1 MPRRSAHRNTTRPY
15 RSGGQRR
22 RPIRLLVIGLLVLV
36 LCGVAWL
43 WLERVQL
50 RQIEIVGVRQADPE
64 VLRQLAAVDSDV
76 ALFALDPV
84 LIADRV
90 QRHPWVRT
98 ASVMRLPTGTLRITV
113 KERVPV
119 VLLMDANGRPVGY
132 LDAEGYGMP
141 LGSGPAIDVPLLSG
155 VSGPAHPMRPLE
167 DRQVRALLAAL
178 AALKPSERALIAEIV
193 RTPQGEF
200 WLYTTPAAGQRSIPV
215 RLGTEDFDRRLRRLV
230 AFWHQAVLTQ
240 PHKTFS
246 SIDLRFANQIVVRE
260 QTHPSTQKFV
270 LGHE

>member
-1 MPRRSAHRNTTRPY
+1 MNAKRPCRSV
-15 RSGGQRR
+15 GGRR
-22 RPIRLLVIGLLVLV
+22 RLIRLLAMGLPVLA

-64 VLRQLAAVDSDV
+64 TLRQLAAVDSGV

-98 ASVMRLPTGTLRITV
+98 ASVRRLPTGTLRIAV
-113 KERVPV
+113 EERTPV
-119 VLLMDANGRPVGY
+119 VLLMDARGRPVCY
-132 LDAEGYGMP
+132 LDVDGYGMP
-141 LGSGPAIDVPLLSG
+141 LGGGPAIDVPLLSG
-155 VSGPAHPMRPLE
+155 VPGPAHPMRPLE

-178 AALKPSERALIAEIV
+178 AVLKPSERALIAEIV

-215 RLGTEDFDRRLRRLV
+215 RLGTEDFVRRLRRLV

-246 SIDLRFANQIVVRE
+246 LIDLRFANQIVVRE
-260 QTHPSTQKFV
+260 QTHPSTQKSV
-270 LGHE
+270 WGHE